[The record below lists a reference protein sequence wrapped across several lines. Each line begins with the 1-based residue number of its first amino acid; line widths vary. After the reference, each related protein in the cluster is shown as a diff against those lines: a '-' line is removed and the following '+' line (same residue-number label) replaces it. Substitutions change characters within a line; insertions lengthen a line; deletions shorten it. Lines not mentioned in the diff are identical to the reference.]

1 MLDTRYFAHGRR
13 KDLSRGGQM
22 EFFLVGANSGKM
34 KFYQLQNYEQ
44 NVFLL
49 KTYDNISNFQIQ
61 GEGTP
66 S

>member
-1 MLDTRYFAHGRR
+1 
-13 KDLSRGGQM
+13 M

-34 KFYQLQNYEQ
+34 KFYQLQNYEK

-61 GEGTP
+61 GTP